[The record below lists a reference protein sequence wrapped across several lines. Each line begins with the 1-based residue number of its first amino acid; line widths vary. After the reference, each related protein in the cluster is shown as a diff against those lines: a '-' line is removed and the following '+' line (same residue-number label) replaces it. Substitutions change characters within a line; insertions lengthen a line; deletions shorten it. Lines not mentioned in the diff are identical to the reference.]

1 MVRLPIEG
9 TLAQYDANAK
19 VVLSNLQILA
29 RLLQSCIPEF
39 ADVSVQQIIDGAI
52 RKDEIKQGVPLDV
65 DESNLYRQSV
75 RSENTE
81 HTTMTE
87 GTVRFDLLVP
97 VKSLKSSTRYLVDI
111 EMQKGILTPEERFFR
126 GIYYLCRIV
135 SMQKTVEFQYD
146 DYKKMS
152 HCYGIWICPYEKEN
166 YIVENHMV
174 SIIKFGK
181 APSRNISDIIAM
193 IEIGVGDTEP
203 VGNDFCKILYTLF
216 KEKIPAKMKIEKL
229 KRYGIIF
236 DSGEKEGVMK
246 METLGEVA
254 FNYFVERAKKEA
266 QAEAK
271 EEGKKE
277 GKREAEVEVKNDIA
291 LRLLKKRYAL
301 DDISFAT
308 DIPESVLKDMAKK
321 NRIEI

>member
-1 MVRLPIEG
+1 
-9 TLAQYDANAK
+9 
-19 VVLSNLQILA
+19 
-29 RLLQSCIPEF
+29 
-39 ADVSVQQIIDGAI
+39 
-52 RKDEIKQGVPLDV
+52 
-65 DESNLYRQSV
+65 
-75 RSENTE
+75 
-81 HTTMTE
+81 MT
-87 GTVRFDLLVP
+87 
-97 VKSLKSSTRYLVDI
+97 
-111 EMQKGILTPEERFFR
+111 
-126 GIYYLCRIV
+126 
-135 SMQKTVEFQYD
+135 
-146 DYKKMS
+146 
-152 HCYGIWICPYEKEN
+152 
-166 YIVENHMV
+166 
-174 SIIKFGK
+174 
-181 APSRNISDIIAM
+181 
-193 IEIGVGDTEP
+193 EIGVGDTEP